1 MLRFLQFIGIADS
14 HEADEDVRLAEVSY
28 APGQGRNDA
37 DDTGRARVWH
47 HVQQLRRI
55 GGDAGH
61 RFDGAADDDHADE
74 GHEDDGQK
82 HHAALDEVGP
92 ADGHEAAQ
100 EGVHDDDAGAEKQRR
115 EVIHAEDRFKQL
127 PAGYEARRRINQEKD
142 EDKYGRNDADQVL
155 VVVEAVF

>member
-100 EGVHDDDAGAEKQRR
+100 EGVHDDDAGAEEQR
-115 EVIHAEDRFKQL
+115 
-127 PAGYEARRRINQEKD
+127 
-142 EDKYGRNDADQVL
+142 
-155 VVVEAVF
+155 